1 MMILFYTL
9 CIRLA
14 VPVLLLR
21 LLWRSRRNPAY
32 RYKLFE
38 RLGYRLLNK
47 PESRASEGDQ
57 WIWVHAVSVG
67 ETLAVAPLIEKLLNA
82 DPKRQVVVTS
92 TTPTGRAQVERLFD
106 KRVSCCW
113 VPFDTPGSVARFLAH
128 WRPSLTVLVETEI
141 WPNIVLQCKRHKI
154 PVMLANARL
163 SSRSARGY
171 ARAGLLAKPVIASLT
186 LIACQQK
193 ADARRFI
200 ALGADSHKTLVTG
213 SVKFDIA
220 RSRVIRQ
227 RDSLLEQLAMSSDRL
242 IFLAGST
249 HHGEEELVVA
259 AFTQLRKNVPSALL
273 VLAPR
278 HPERTAS
285 ITRSIL
291 APSPFHWLLRSTG
304 QVVSADTD
312 ILVLDTLGELAALT
326 AAADVSFIGG
336 SLVPHGGHNPLEA
349 AAFGVPVIT
358 GPHTFNFLQIFRA
371 LRRVGGAI
379 EVIDAETLGQSVT
392 ELLTQ
397 EVYRR
402 EVGSAGSR
410 YVEENQ
416 GALVRQHALIDQLL
430 SD

>member
-171 ARAGLLAKPVIASLT
+171 ARAGLLAKPVIASLA

-213 SVKFDIA
+213 SMKFDIA

-227 RDSLLEQLAMSSDRL
+227 RDSLLEQLAMGSDRL

-379 EVIDAETLGQSVT
+379 EVTDAATLGQAVG

-397 EVYRR
+397 VAYRR
-402 EVGSAGSR
+402 EVGNAASR

>member
-1 MMILFYTL
+1 MILFYTL

-171 ARAGLLAKPVIASLT
+171 ARAGLLAKPVIASLA

-213 SVKFDIA
+213 SMKFDIA

-227 RDSLLEQLAMSSDRL
+227 RDSLLEQLAMGSDRL

-259 AFTQLRKNVPSALL
+259 AFTQLRKNAPSALL

-371 LRRVGGAI
+371 LGRAGGAI

>member
-141 WPNIVLQCKRHKI
+141 WPNIVLQCKRQKI

-227 RDSLLEQLAMSSDRL
+227 RDSLLEQLAMGSDRL

-259 AFTQLRKNVPSALL
+259 AFTQLRKNAPSALL

-371 LRRVGGAI
+371 LGRAGGAI

>member
-1 MMILFYTL
+1 MMIFFYTQ

-21 LLWRSRRNPAY
+21 LLWRSRHNPAY

-38 RLGYRLLNK
+38 RLGYTLPNK
-47 PESRASEGDQ
+47 PESRANEGDH

-67 ETLAVAPLIEKLLNA
+67 ETLAVAPLIEKLLSA

-113 VPFDTPGSVARFLAH
+113 VPFDTPGSVARFLKH

-141 WPNIVLQCKRHKI
+141 WPNMVLQCKRQNI

-171 ARAGLLAKPVIASLT
+171 ARAGSLAKPVIASLAM
-186 LIACQQK
+186 IACQQK

-200 ALGADSHKTLVTG
+200 VLGADPHKTLVTG

-220 RSRVIRQ
+220 RPRLIRQ
-227 RDSLLEQLAMSSDRL
+227 RDSLLEQLAISSDRL

-259 AFTQLRKNVPSALL
+259 AFTQLRKTVPSALL

-358 GPHTFNFLQIFRA
+358 GPHTFNFQQIFRA
-371 LRRVGGAI
+371 LRRAGGAI
-379 EVIDAETLGQSVT
+379 EVTDAATLGQAVG

-397 EVYRR
+397 AAYRR
-402 EVGSAGSR
+402 EVGNAASR
-410 YVEENQ
+410 YVEDNQ

>member
-1 MMILFYTL
+1 MIFFYTQ

-21 LLWRSRRNPAY
+21 LLWRSRHNPAY

-38 RLGYRLLNK
+38 RLGYMLPNK
-47 PESRASEGDQ
+47 PESRANEGDH

-67 ETLAVAPLIEKLLNA
+67 ETLAVAPLIEKLLSA

-113 VPFDTPGSVARFLAH
+113 VPFDTPGSVARFLKH
-128 WRPSLTVLVETEI
+128 WRPSLTLLVETEI
-141 WPNIVLQCKRHKI
+141 WPNMVLQCKRQNI

-163 SSRSARGY
+163 SSRSAQGY
-171 ARAGLLAKPVIASLT
+171 ARAGLLAKPVIASLAM
-186 LIACQQK
+186 IACQQK

-200 ALGADSHKTLVTG
+200 VLGADPHKTLVTG

-220 RSRVIRQ
+220 RPRLIRQ
-227 RDSLLEQLAMSSDRL
+227 RDSLLEQLAISSDRL

-259 AFTQLRKNVPSALL
+259 AFTQLRKTVPSALL

-371 LRRVGGAI
+371 LGRAGGAI

-402 EVGSAGSR
+402 EVGNAASR

>member
-1 MMILFYTL
+1 MMIFFYTQ

-21 LLWRSRRNPAY
+21 LLWRSRHNPAY

-38 RLGYRLLNK
+38 RLGYTLPNK
-47 PESRASEGDQ
+47 PESRANEGDH

-67 ETLAVAPLIEKLLNA
+67 ETLAVAPLIEKLLSA

-113 VPFDTPGSVARFLAH
+113 VPFDTPGSVARFLKH

-141 WPNIVLQCKRHKI
+141 WPNMVLQCKRQNI

-171 ARAGLLAKPVIASLT
+171 ARAGSLAKPVIASLAM
-186 LIACQQK
+186 IACQQK

-200 ALGADSHKTLVTG
+200 VLGADPHKTLVTG

-220 RSRVIRQ
+220 RARLIRQ
-227 RDSLLEQLAMSSDRL
+227 RDSLLEQLVISSDRL

-259 AFTQLRKNVPSALL
+259 AFTQLRKTVPSALL

-358 GPHTFNFLQIFRA
+358 GPHTFNFQQIFRA
-371 LRRVGGAI
+371 LRRAGGAI
-379 EVIDAETLGQSVT
+379 EVTDAATLGQAVG

-397 EVYRR
+397 AAYRR
-402 EVGSAGSR
+402 EVGNAASR
-410 YVEENQ
+410 YVEDNQ